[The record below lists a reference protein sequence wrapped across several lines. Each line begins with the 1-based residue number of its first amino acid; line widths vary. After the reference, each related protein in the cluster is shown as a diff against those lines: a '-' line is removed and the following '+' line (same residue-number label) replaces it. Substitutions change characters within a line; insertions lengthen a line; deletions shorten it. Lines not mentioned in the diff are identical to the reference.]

1 MWYLLQLSTLHIE
14 VTYEVALNKRNPV
27 QVHVCR
33 CLEPAEEVF
42 HGAAAGMSFSPGADG
57 SAHQERHELAAAR
70 QALRGCVEHVLGPAE
85 ADWDLHMFVSLSS
98 PEFPLLLLS
107 EARSA
112 SGRLG
117 GLAG

>member
-1 MWYLLQLSTLHIE
+1 MWCLLQPSALLIKC
-14 VTYEVALNKRNPV
+14 TYSDSMQPCL

-85 ADWDLHMFVSLSS
+85 AEWDLHMFVSLPS
-98 PEFPLLLLS
+98 PGVPLLLCS
-107 EARSA
+107 DARIA
-112 SGRLG
+112 FGRLF

>member
-1 MWYLLQLSTLHIE
+1 MLQLSALLAKC
-14 VTYEVALNKRNPV
+14 TYEVALNQRSPV

-42 HGAAAGMSFSPGADG
+42 HGAAAGMSFSPGADS

-85 ADWDLHMFVSLSS
+85 AEWDLHMFVSL
-98 PEFPLLLLS
+98 LS
-107 EARSA
+107 RCS
-112 SGRLG
+112 
-117 GLAG
+117 LAALV